1 MDLKM
6 LEQQRKTLRAEI
18 VDRLFS
24 LHSPDMAPLR
34 RMDPDDPG
42 RALYTELERQLEE
55 KKAQLRALDARIEH
69 ASAPR
74 SRFREECF
82 RMRGILWLAVVCMC
96 LTALSSALFIGGGF
110 AVLTGLL
117 TPVVLIWAVWASSPP
132 SH

>member
-55 KKAQLRALDARIEH
+55 KRAQLRALDARIEH

-117 TPVVLIWAVWASSPP
+117 TPVVLIWAVWASLPP

>member
-1 MDLKM
+1 MGLET
-6 LEQQRKTLRAEI
+6 LEQQRAKLRAEI

-55 KKAQLRALDARIEH
+55 KKTQLRELDARIER

-82 RMRGILWLAVVCMC
+82 HMRGILWMCVVTAWLGVYACASVSRGWGILMFLAACGT
-96 LTALSSALFIGGGF
+96 TA
-110 AVLTGLL
+110 
-117 TPVVLIWAVWASSPP
+117 WAVWASSPP

>member
-1 MDLKM
+1 M
-6 LEQQRKTLRAEI
+6 LERQREELRTEI

-55 KKAQLRALDARIEH
+55 KKAQLRALDARIER

-74 SRFREECF
+74 SRFREDCF
-82 RMRGILWLAVVCMC
+82 RMRGILWMGAVTAWLGVYVC
-96 LTALSSALFIGGGF
+96 ASVGRGW
-110 AVLTGLL
+110 GLL
-117 TPVVLIWAVWASSPP
+117 MFLAACGMTAWAAWSSSPP
-132 SH
+132 ST

>member
-6 LEQQRKTLRAEI
+6 LERQREELRTEI

-55 KKAQLRALDARIEH
+55 KKAQLRALDARIER

-74 SRFREECF
+74 SRFREDCF
-82 RMRGILWLAVVCMC
+82 RMRGILWMGAVTAWLGVYVC
-96 LTALSSALFIGGGF
+96 ASVGRGW
-110 AVLTGLL
+110 GLL
-117 TPVVLIWAVWASSPP
+117 MFLAACGMTAWAAWSSSPP
-132 SH
+132 ST

>member
-18 VDRLFS
+18 VGRLFS
-24 LHSPDMAPLR
+24 LHRPDMAPLR
-34 RMDPDDPG
+34 QMDPDDPG

-74 SRFREECF
+74 SRFHEECF

>member
-1 MDLKM
+1 MDLEL
-6 LEQQRKTLRAEI
+6 LERQREELRAEI

-34 RMDPDDPG
+34 QMDPDNPG

-55 KKAQLRALDARIEH
+55 KKAQLRGLDARIEH

-82 RMRGILWLAVVCMC
+82 RMRGVLWMCVVTAWLGVYACASVSRGWGMLMFLAACGT
-96 LTALSSALFIGGGF
+96 TA
-110 AVLTGLL
+110 
-117 TPVVLIWAVWASSPP
+117 WAAWASSLP
-132 SH
+132 SD